1 MKDFAFK
8 GTIKAGA
15 PTIRA
20 DLTVDPPVGDL
31 GEDELGEFDEL
42 SEAVEAMKNG
52 DYEPMWEFIRDSVLE
67 ILLNW
72 GVELATKLL
81 SQFIGVL

>member
-1 MKDFAFK
+1 MKDFALK

-31 GEDELGEFDEL
+31 GEDELGEFDET
-42 SEAVEAMKNG
+42 
-52 DYEPMWEFIRDSVLE
+52 R
-67 ILLNW
+67 
-72 GVELATKLL
+72 
-81 SQFIGVL
+81 